1 MSIPCEYSL
10 KEWNITLSLLQRAK
24 DSKRESVGTFS
35 GFRKIE
41 AQKDTNDIGQ
51 TGNSIRT
58 IDLAISQIRHSIEQ
72 ENESDHIV
80 ILLDINM
87 YHLIERLRRRKFRL
101 KKSVRKSKHPI
112 NSPTP
117 R

>member
-1 MSIPCEYSL
+1 MYSI
-10 KEWNITLSLLQRAK
+10 KEWIITLNLLQRAK
-24 DSKRESVGTFS
+24 ESKKQSVENFS
-35 GFRKIE
+35 GFRKIQ
-41 AQKDTNDIGQ
+41 AQRDTNDIGQ

-58 IDLAISQIRHSIEQ
+58 IDLAIRKIRHSIEQ